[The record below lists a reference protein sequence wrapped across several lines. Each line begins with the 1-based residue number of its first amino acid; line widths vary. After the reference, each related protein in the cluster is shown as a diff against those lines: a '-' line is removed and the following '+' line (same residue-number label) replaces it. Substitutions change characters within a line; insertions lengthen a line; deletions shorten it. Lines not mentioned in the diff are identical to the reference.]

1 MVVLKSKF
9 QYNRRMMKK
18 LYLSIDWESRSIE
31 VTNKESWE
39 EYKKYLVEEGK
50 CGEYKDGDSFEI
62 YDEDDE
68 DNNSGMVELKIDEK
82 NLVD

>member
-1 MVVLKSKF
+1 
-9 QYNRRMMKK
+9 MKK
-18 LYLSIDWESRSIE
+18 LSLSIDWESRSIE

-39 EYKKYLVEEGK
+39 DYKKYLVEENK

-62 YDEDDE
+62 YDEDDV
-68 DNNSGMVELKIDEK
+68 DNSSGMVELKIDEK

>member
-1 MVVLKSKF
+1 
-9 QYNRRMMKK
+9 MMKK
-18 LYLSIDWESRSIE
+18 IYLSIDWESRSIE

-39 EYKKYLVEEGK
+39 EYKKYLVEENK

-62 YDEDDE
+62 YDEDDV
-68 DNNSGMVELKIDEK
+68 DNSSGMVELKIDEK

>member
-1 MVVLKSKF
+1 
-9 QYNRRMMKK
+9 MMKK

-39 EYKKYLVEEGK
+39 EYKKYLEGEDK
-50 CGEYKDGDSFEI
+50 CGTYKDGDSFEI
-62 YDEDDE
+62 YDESDGDSS
-68 DNNSGMVELKIDEK
+68 DGMVELKIDEK

>member
-1 MVVLKSKF
+1 
-9 QYNRRMMKK
+9 MMKK

-39 EYKKYLVEEGK
+39 DYKKYLVEENK

-62 YDEDDE
+62 YDEDDV
-68 DNNSGMVELKIDEK
+68 DNSSGMVELKIDEK

>member
-1 MVVLKSKF
+1 
-9 QYNRRMMKK
+9 MMKK
-18 LYLSIDWESRSIE
+18 IYLSIDWESRSIE

-39 EYKKYLVEEGK
+39 EYKKYLVEEGR

-82 NLVD
+82 NLVDLN

>member
-1 MVVLKSKF
+1 
-9 QYNRRMMKK
+9 MKK
-18 LYLSIDWESRSIE
+18 LSLSIDWESRSIE

-39 EYKKYLVEEGK
+39 DYKKYLVEENK

-62 YDEDDE
+62 YDEDDV
-68 DNNSGMVELKIDEK
+68 NNSSGMVELKIDEK